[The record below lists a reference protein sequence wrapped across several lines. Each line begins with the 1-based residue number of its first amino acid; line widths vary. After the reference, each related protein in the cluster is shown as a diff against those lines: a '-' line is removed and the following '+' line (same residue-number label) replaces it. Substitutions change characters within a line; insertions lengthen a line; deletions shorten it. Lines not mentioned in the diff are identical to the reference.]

1 MTMASRLLRT
11 PHTTTTRALFRNFHN
26 SERTKIS
33 VEKIRASQR
42 PPRRNLSTKENPK
55 ETKQA
60 EKDVHGN
67 ESSVVLTPGEK
78 VAAGS
83 RLALWGGVAAFAS
96 VCAYF
101 IVKELN
107 PFGMGPSK
115 LFNTSFDRIKE
126 DPDLGRRFG
135 TPMKAYG
142 RDGNRRSEG
151 RRNFIEHTNY
161 VSKDDK
167 SNRIRIRY
175 NLEGPYGDAFVF
187 AEHSDKSGL
196 VYILV
201 QDKRGGQIIPIVDNR
216 SMLMSQSLSGENQGM
231 MDAMSKL
238 LGGGGSDS
246 K

>member
-1 MTMASRLLRT
+1 MLARPQLLR
-11 PHTTTTRALFRNFHN
+11 PLGRALRPRMIPKNLPRNSNNNLNNNNNVAQRRRF
-26 SERTKIS
+26 TT
-33 VEKIRASQR
+33 EKKKAESGG
-42 PPRRNLSTKENPK
+42 ENN
-55 ETKQA
+55 
-60 EKDVHGN
+60 KDVHGK
-67 ESSVVLTPGEK
+67 EGSLVLTPGEK

-83 RLALWGGVAAFAS
+83 RLLVWGGVGVFAS
-96 VCAYF
+96 VCAYY
-101 IVKELN
+101 IVSELN
-107 PFGMGPSK
+107 PFGMGPSS
-115 LFNTSFDRIKE
+115 LFNSSFDRIRE

-151 RRNFIEHTNY
+151 RRNFIEHTEY
-161 VSKDDK
+161 VSKDDGSK
-167 SNRIRIRY
+167 RIRIRY

-187 AEHSDKSGL
+187 AEHSNSSGL

-216 SMLMSQSLSGENQGM
+216 SMLMSQALSGENAGM

-238 LGGGGSDS
+238 LGGGQ